1 MNNDIENLKKKLLY
15 RSQYRGNKEMDK
27 LIGSF
32 VETHINLFNID
43 DLKNLEKFLNIDD
56 DLLYKLYNNKLIKLG
71 YISSKIL
78 KLFKNFDYKQ

>member
-1 MNNDIENLKKKLLY
+1 
-15 RSQYRGNKEMDK
+15 MDK

-56 DLLYKLYNNKLIKLG
+56 DLLYKLYNNKLIKLVEVR
-71 YISSKIL
+71 
-78 KLFKNFDYKQ
+78 

>member
-15 RSQYRGNKEMDK
+15 RSQYRSNKEMDK

-32 VETHINLFNID
+32 VKTHINLLKID
-43 DLKNLEKFLNIDD
+43 DLKELEKFLNIDD
-56 DLLYKLYNNKLIKLG
+56 DLLYKLYNNQLIKLN